1 MKPIK
6 MILAVAAV
14 SILAV
19 SCEHARFLDR
29 APYSSTAPENF
40 FKTPSQMKLSLISCY
55 ETINTSSIP
64 GVGVTNGTYASGL
77 FFLMNGPADDVIS
90 NGTTTTEG
98 LEMECGIFDQSSQT
112 VRNFWKAFFAG
123 INRCNVVLHY
133 VDEVE
138 DLSAEEAIQFKA
150 EARFLRAFFYY
161 HLAWGFG
168 GVPVITS
175 DISDG
180 QEPRAPLKDVYELI
194 LDDLRF
200 AYQNLQDTKSG
211 IIGAGSANKWTAAAY
226 LGRVCNY
233 LAACKRYGTGS
244 SFVDKQPLNDFSFVD
259 EAAMTAEAKA
269 ALEDV
274 CLNSPY
280 FLNEDFRV
288 NFLELSKEMQYNEC
302 LFLSEAF
309 IVGTSGYFSSSSW
322 PTPASYS
329 SGDANGGSNRHMPS
343 PTAFYS
349 YVKQDA
355 RRDWTITGR
364 YSEGWNTI
372 KIDKHNYADPCVQD
386 STTINGAKVPYP
398 YYDSPTQTWSPV
410 SSYKQCTGKFR
421 NALLTDDLIQ
431 HPIMR
436 SSLSYPLMR
445 LSDVYLMYAEAL
457 YFSGNENEARVWMNK
472 VVERIATDEDNYN
485 YLIETYHKDDF
496 IDELIASRERE
507 LFMECSHKFDLIRFN
522 RIDAAIEA
530 IETVYVTGEY
540 IDPTVLAQEYKLS
553 SSTQSV
559 LYQTLKDY
567 WEPYK
572 IWLPISDEQIGVNP
586 NLVQNAGWGG
596 SGPVSGPASE

>member
-1 MKPIK
+1 MKKMK
-6 MILAVAAV
+6 MILAIAAV
-14 SILAV
+14 SILAL
-19 SCEHARFLDR
+19 SCENAKFLER

-40 FKTPSQMKLSLISCY
+40 FKTPTQLKLSLISCY
-55 ETINTSSIP
+55 ETINTSSVP
-64 GVGVTNGTYASGL
+64 GVGVSNGTYASGL

-123 INRCNVVLHY
+123 INRCNVVLRY
-133 VDEVE
+133 VDSVE
-138 DLSAEEAIQFKA
+138 DLSEESATQYKA

-168 GVPVITS
+168 GVPLITS

-180 QEPRAPLKDVYELI
+180 QEPRASLKEVYELI
-194 LDDLRF
+194 LSDLEY

-211 IIGAGSANKWTAAAY
+211 IIGTGSANKWTAAAY

-244 SFVDKQPLNDFSFVD
+244 AFVSQQPLNDFSFVD
-259 EAAMTAEAKA
+259 EAAMTAKAKN

-280 FLNEDFRV
+280 FLNADFRV

-302 LFLSEAF
+302 LFLSENYV
-309 IVGTSGYFSSSSW
+309 VGTSGYFSCSSW

-329 SGDANGGSNRHMPS
+329 SGDANGGSNRHMPT
-343 PTAFYS
+343 PTVFYS

-355 RRDWTITGR
+355 RRDWTCTGR
-364 YSEGWNTI
+364 YNEGYKVI
-372 KIDKHNYADPCVQD
+372 KIDGHNYPAPCVQD
-386 STTINGAKVPYP
+386 STTINGVKSPYP
-398 YYDSPTQTWSPV
+398 YYDNPDQIWNPT
-410 SSYKQCTGKFR
+410 SSYKCCTGKFR

-431 HPIMR
+431 HPIQR
-436 SSLSYPLMR
+436 TSLSYPLMR
-445 LSDVYLMYAEAL
+445 LADVYLMYAEAL
-457 YFSGNENEARVWMNK
+457 YFSGNENEARAWMNK
-472 VVERIATDEDNYN
+472 VVARIATDEDNYN
-485 YLIETYHKDDF
+485 FLIETYHKDDF

-522 RIDAAIEA
+522 RIDAAIAA
-530 IETVYVTGEY
+530 IETTYVTGEY
-540 IDPTVLAQEYKLS
+540 IDPAVLAKKYKLS
-553 SSTQSV
+553 SSAQSV

-567 WEPYK
+567 WQPYK
-572 IWLPISDEQIGVNP
+572 IWLPISEEQIGVNP
-586 NLVQNAGWGG
+586 NLVQNAGWSG
-596 SGPVSGPASE
+596 SGKVSE